1 MLAELSIHP
10 IGQGVSI
17 SAQVALA
24 VAVIEKSGLPHRL
37 TPLGTVI
44 EGEWDEVMQVVR
56 QCRDAVAA
64 DCDRLLIRLTIDD
77 RKGAT
82 GRLTGNQASVEKALG
97 HSVQA

>member
-17 SAQVALA
+17 SAQVARA
-24 VAVIEKSGLPHRL
+24 VEVVEKSGLPYRL

-44 EGEWDEVMQVVR
+44 EGDWDEVMRVVR
-56 QCRDAVAA
+56 RARDAVAA

-82 GRLTGNQASVEKALG
+82 DRLTKNQASVERALG
-97 HSVQA
+97 RSVQT

>member
-17 SAQVALA
+17 SAQVARA
-24 VAVIEKSGLPHRL
+24 VEVIEKSGLPFRL

-44 EGEWDEVMQVVR
+44 EGEWDEVMQVIR
-56 QCRDAVAA
+56 DCRNVMAA
-64 DCDRLLIRLTIDD
+64 DCERLLIRITIDD

-82 GRLTGNQASVEKALG
+82 GRLTENQASVEKALG
-97 HSVQA
+97 RSVQT